1 MDKIE
6 QYRIFIQ
13 DLLSNYSQYDPVEVQ
28 RIFDTTRDHYQ
39 WMNVGWEGLNRV
51 YRCIIHIYIKK
62 GRLLNL
68 PHNLN
73 LEFRI
78 NPVNP

>member
-28 RIFDTTRDHYQ
+28 LIFDTTRDHYQ
-39 WMNVGWEGLNRV
+39 WMNVGWDGLNRV
-51 YRCIIHIYIKK
+51 C
-62 GRLLNL
+62 
-68 PHNLN
+68 
-73 LEFRI
+73 
-78 NPVNP
+78 